1 MNGVKLQE
9 AGMAEAMRQHLL
21 TADNARELL
30 FHMLNPSTAEP
41 YRAAARK
48 MQALVRAIDRTN
60 TAAAAN
66 MLEFFAQYGWDHLV
80 PAGDKM
86 PWYKANDADLNAA
99 VATVVL
105 LLLAAVLALVRS
117 VVLAI
122 ARKAGINSSSNSD
135 GQKSACSREGTATYH
150 VKAKAA

>member
-21 TADNARELL
+21 TADNARALL
-30 FHMLNPSTAEP
+30 FHMLSPTTAEP

-48 MQALVRAIDRTN
+48 MQALVRALNRTN
-60 TAAAAN
+60 TAAAAD

-86 PWYKANDADLNAA
+86 SWYKANDADLDAA
-99 VATVVL
+99 VAAAVL
-105 LLLAAVLALVRS
+105 VLLAAVCLVVRY
-117 VVLAI
+117 VLAM
-122 ARKAGINSSSNSD
+122 ARKAGDSSSSS
-135 GQKSACSREGTATYH
+135 GAQKAACSRKGQAIYD